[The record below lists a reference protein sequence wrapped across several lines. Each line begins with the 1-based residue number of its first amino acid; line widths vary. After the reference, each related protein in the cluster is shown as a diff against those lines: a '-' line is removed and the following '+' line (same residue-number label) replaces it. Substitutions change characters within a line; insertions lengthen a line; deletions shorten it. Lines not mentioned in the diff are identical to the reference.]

1 MMNVGMRSFYPIG
14 VFRGVRPTPYAAPRM
29 RRIAAA
35 LPLPL
40 ALIAAAPAH
49 AAVVSTDRGCYLETR
64 STNVTVNGSGF
75 AASRPYTVALDGVP
89 LTTSAAATNAQGEMQ
104 GTISPPT
111 LKADEHEA
119 SHTIGVSVDGVAA
132 ASTFTVTKFLANFSP
147 STRIAPGSRV
157 RFSVYGFALS
167 SPNPDVY
174 LHYVDPAGK
183 LRHTVRLGAARGQC
197 GSIARTA
204 RRKLFP
210 FGVPR
215 RGKWQL
221 QFDTSK
227 TFTQGRKGSPFLFY
241 TIGINV
247 RSVKRKAT
255 VRGGAG
261 SLGITAPHLDG
272 GPY

>member
-1 MMNVGMRSFYPIG
+1 
-14 VFRGVRPTPYAAPRM
+14 M

-35 LPLPL
+35 LPLSL
-40 ALIAAAPAH
+40 ALFAAGPAH
-49 AAVVSTDRGCYLETR
+49 AAVVTTDRACYLETR
-64 STNVTVNGSGF
+64 STNVTVNGTGF

-89 LTTSAAATNAQGEMQ
+89 LATGPTAAATNADGQMQ

-111 LKADEHEA
+111 LLSTEHEA
-119 SHTIGVSVDGVAA
+119 THTIGVAVDGVAA
-132 ASTFTVTKFLANFSP
+132 ATTFTVTKFSANFSP
-147 STRIAPGSRV
+147 STRIAPDSRV

-174 LHYVDPAGK
+174 LHYVDPAGR
-183 LRHTVRLGAARGQC
+183 LRRTVRLGAARGQC

-204 RRKLFP
+204 KRKLFP

-227 TFTQGRKGSPFLFY
+227 TFTQGKKGSPFLFY

-255 VRGGAG
+255 VRGSSGLLCAC
-261 SLGITAPHLDG
+261 APHPDG
-272 GPY
+272 TPY